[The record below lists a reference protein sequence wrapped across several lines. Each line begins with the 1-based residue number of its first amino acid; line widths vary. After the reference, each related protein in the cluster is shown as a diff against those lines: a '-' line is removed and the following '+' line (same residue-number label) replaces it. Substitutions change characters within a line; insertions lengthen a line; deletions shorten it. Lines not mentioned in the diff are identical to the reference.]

1 MNLPS
6 LLLLLLKIELLLISS
21 SCSPGLTPA
30 VHSLSP
36 SLGAREKT
44 APRQLQ
50 RQLRAIKI
58 KTDLRTF
65 VAGKSH
71 NPEQQIRRIRR
82 SLVENF
88 LDDLWDHVRDSIPRS
103 ALYAIPITSGI
114 MFLLCCFTV
123 LVDDPTQ

>member
-1 MNLPS
+1 MKLLS
-6 LLLLLLKIELLLISS
+6 MLLLLLKIELLLISS
-21 SCSPGLTPA
+21 CSPSLTPA
-30 VHSLSP
+30 LHSPST

-50 RQLRAIKI
+50 RQLRALKI
-58 KTDLRTF
+58 KTDLLRTF
-65 VAGKSH
+65 VQGKSH
-71 NPEQQIRRIRR
+71 NPEQQIRRVRR

-88 LDDLWDHVRDSIPRS
+88 LDDLWDHIRDSIPRS
-103 ALYAIPITSGI
+103 ALYAIPVTSGI